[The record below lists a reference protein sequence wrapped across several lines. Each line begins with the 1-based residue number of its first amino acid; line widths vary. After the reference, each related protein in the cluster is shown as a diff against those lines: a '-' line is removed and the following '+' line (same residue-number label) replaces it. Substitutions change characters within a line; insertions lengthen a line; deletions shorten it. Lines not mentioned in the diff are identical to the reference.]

1 MTFFELMRRNAWRK
15 RLRAILLMFS
25 IGVAFLIY
33 GLTASFVAGSQGA
46 AGASDNLLGVFNK
59 AGRGLPLPLA
69 YLSRIAAEDDVAA
82 VAYTAR
88 MRGFVEVEKNV
99 VVVSAVEPQAIA
111 AANGEELGLTP
122 ELTAALEEGGD
133 RVLVGRALAEAQGW
147 SVGQRIGFTGQLT
160 RADGSRN
167 WNFTIAGIFEGGDA
181 GTDTYFM
188 LARYDALNAARA
200 RDKDTVDAFVVRPRP
215 GVSPGILAARIDA
228 LFANSAAQTRT
239 QSEKQFLEAFL
250 RQLADVRLIVSLVV
264 GAAFV
269 TILMIAINTML
280 LARASFRD
288 RRYEG
293 ARLFQWADHGAC
305 RRRDAVHL
313 RSWRRRGAPSR
324 QARDAFDRAGIRPR
338 FRRDPSHQIFRHHR
352 GARPADRAVAC
363 DQRHAPADHQR
374 LQNEIVQCR
383 QRSSRS
389 FS

>member
-25 IGVAFLIY
+25 VGVAFLIY

-69 YLSRIAAEDDVAA
+69 YINRIAADPDIAA

-147 SVGQRIGFTGQLT
+147 SISQRIGFTGQLT
-160 RADGSRN
+160 RTDGSRN
-167 WNFTIAGIFEGGDA
+167 WSFSIAGIFEGADV

-200 RDKDTVDAFVVRPRP
+200 RDKNTVDAFVVRPRP
-215 GVSPGILAARIDA
+215 GVSPGTLAARIDA

-250 RQLADVRLIVSLVV
+250 RQFADVGLIVSLVV
-264 GAAFV
+264 GAGFV

-280 LARASFRD
+280 FAVRERRFEIGVMKVLGFSSGRIMALVVGETLFIFVVGGASGLVLAKLATLSIGPEFGLVFGATLLIKSFAIIA
-288 RRYEG
+288 G
-293 ARLFQWADHGAC
+293 LGLLTGLLPAISAVRL
-305 RRRDAVHL
+305 
-313 RSWRRRGAPSR
+313 PIIN
-324 QARDAFDRAGIRPR
+324 AFRTR
-338 FRRDPSHQIFRHHR
+338 
-352 GARPADRAVAC
+352 
-363 DQRHAPADHQR
+363 
-374 LQNEIVQCR
+374 
-383 QRSSRS
+383 
-389 FS
+389 

>member
-181 GTDTYFM
+181 GTDTYFT

-280 LARASFRD
+280 FAVRERRFEIGVMKVLGFSSGRIMALVVGETLFIFVLGGAGGLLLAKLATLSIGPEFGLVFGATLLIKSFAIIA
-288 RRYEG
+288 G
-293 ARLFQWADHGAC
+293 LGLLTGLLPAISAMRL
-305 RRRDAVHL
+305 
-313 RSWRRRGAPSR
+313 PIIN
-324 QARDAFDRAGIRPR
+324 AFRTR
-338 FRRDPSHQIFRHHR
+338 
-352 GARPADRAVAC
+352 
-363 DQRHAPADHQR
+363 
-374 LQNEIVQCR
+374 
-383 QRSSRS
+383 
-389 FS
+389 

>member
-88 MRGFVEVEKNV
+88 MRGFVEVEKNAV
-99 VVVSAVEPQAIA
+99 AVSAVEPQAIA

-122 ELTAALEEGGD
+122 DLVAALEEGGEQ
-133 RVLVGRALAEAQGW
+133 VLVGRALAEAQGW
-147 SVGQRIGFTGQLT
+147 TVGQRIGFTGQLT
-160 RADGSRN
+160 RVDGSRN
-167 WNFTIAGIFEGGDA
+167 WSFTIAGIFEGADA

-188 LARYDALNAARA
+188 LARYDAFNAARA

-250 RQLADVRLIVSLVV
+250 KQFADVRLIVNLVV

-280 LARASFRD
+280 FAVRERRFEIGVMKVLGFSRGRIMALIVGETLFIFVVGGAGGLVIAEVATLSIGPEFGLVFGATLLIKSFAIIA
-288 RRYEG
+288 G
-293 ARLFQWADHGAC
+293 LGLLTGLLPAISAMRLPI
-305 RRRDAVHL
+305 VN
-313 RSWRRRGAPSR
+313 
-324 QARDAFDRAGIRPR
+324 AFRTR
-338 FRRDPSHQIFRHHR
+338 
-352 GARPADRAVAC
+352 
-363 DQRHAPADHQR
+363 
-374 LQNEIVQCR
+374 
-383 QRSSRS
+383 
-389 FS
+389 